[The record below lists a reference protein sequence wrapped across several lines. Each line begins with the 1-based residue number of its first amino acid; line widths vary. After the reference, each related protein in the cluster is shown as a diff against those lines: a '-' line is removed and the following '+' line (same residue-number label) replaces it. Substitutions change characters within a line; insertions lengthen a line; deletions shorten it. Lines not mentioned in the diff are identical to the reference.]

1 MPIIPSI
8 SFENLFGLIGLSSL
22 IYLILIYLIKPKPR
36 TLYIPS
42 LMFIMQ
48 FRGQSK
54 MRSFFRTLIQ
64 NMMFLLQ
71 FLALLALGLLIAQP
85 YMMVEKDV
93 SSKNTVLVIDVSA
106 SMQAKEIEGMRFE
119 KAISKA
125 KELIGTKNTI
135 VLAKNIPTVALQKA
149 NGRDTVDFLNAL
161 KATES
166 TTSLGEAI
174 LLGGQMLGDE
184 EGRVLV
190 LSDFINTKGINP
202 TTAKVVLQSK
212 GQIVDFINVAES
224 NDDKKGSNGND
235 KEGKSKESRLSNVG
249 FVDLN
254 IDETTTILFIK
265 NFNGEQKTVKVKVGN
280 EEKSLTIAANSIE
293 QYAFNTIY
301 GDKAASYVEAKIVE
315 KDDLMADNTLYL
327 ASPPKRKIKVLLITN
342 AEIEDEKKFYLKNAL
357 ASIKDV
363 EVTVNEPPVISKDKY
378 DVFLFYNVDGEQVLP
393 GSLEGIIEH
402 VKKGSSAIIH
412 SQKDIRKINY
422 KGLLPVEIIGEANNS
437 FLVIDQ
443 VTEFT
448 KDLDFGF
455 VRDHVKARILN
466 NAVSIVSADNGTESL
481 IATMGI
487 DEGRVIYY
495 GIPEESADF
504 KFTPYY
510 PIFWNNLLH
519 SMVESVKLK
528 DLHFDTESTIILK
541 RPLQIEK
548 PDGKSQTT
556 STLLGDFAGIYKIGK
571 GDERKI
577 IAANLLSAEE
587 SNINVKQEIGEGIS
601 EFKFEIVKESQKL
614 NLELYLVI
622 AGAIILLIELLY
634 VKFRGDI

>member
-1 MPIIPSI
+1 MFHAKIPSI

-315 KDDLMADNTLYL
+315 KDA
-327 ASPPKRKIKVLLITN
+327 
-342 AEIEDEKKFYLKNAL
+342 
-357 ASIKDV
+357 IKDV